1 MRSLS
6 RTLFL
11 LLGSVSG
18 CLTLLG
24 AAQNAGSR
32 PNILFIVADDLGWS
46 DLGCYGST
54 FYETPHLDQLAREGV
69 RFSQAYSAAS
79 VCSPTRASLMTGK
92 FPVRTGVTDYIP
104 GLSPKNRKLVTQRT
118 KTELALE
125 EFTVGEAFR
134 DGGYQ
139 TAYIGK
145 WHLGGKGFEPSEQ
158 GFDYY
163 VGSDELHYDKSDW
176 RMGERIANATVEFLA
191 KRNSGK
197 PFIACVNFHE
207 PHTPMLEYP
216 DYIGHF
222 KRKAA
227 GLPALTSVAKPE
239 HDGLTRLRQDD
250 PAYASE
256 VAGLDSF
263 VGTILAAID
272 KAGLREQTIVVF
284 FSDNGGLSTLAKPG
298 PTSNAPLRA
307 GKGWLYEGGI
317 RVPLIVRGPG
327 IGTLGKV
334 IDQPVISADFYPTFL
349 SLAGLPARNLQHLD
363 GMSFTPLLRGDA
375 ELAQRTF
382 YWHYPHYHGSTWGPG
397 SAIREGNW
405 KLIVQDHYAT
415 VELYDLASDI
425 GETNDLSS
433 HEIPIRDRLLKKLRS
448 WQTETN
454 AYIPTEKQSRP

>member
-1 MRSLS
+1 MRPLSL
-6 RTLFL
+6 TFL
-11 LLGSVSG
+11 LLFGSISS
-18 CLTLLG
+18 CLTLQV
-24 AAQNAGSR
+24 AAQDARSR

-54 FYETPHLDQLAREGV
+54 FYETPHLDRLAREGV
-69 RFSQAYSAAS
+69 RFSQAYAAAS
-79 VCSPTRASLMTGK
+79 ICSPTRASVMTGK
-92 FPVRTGVTDYIP
+92 YPVRTGVTDYIP

-158 GFDYY
+158 GFDTYI
-163 VGSDELHYDKSDW
+163 GSDALGYDKNDW
-176 RMGERIANATVEFLA
+176 RMGERIANATVDFLA
-191 KRNSGK
+191 KRDSRK

-216 DYIGHF
+216 NHIGHF
-222 KRKAA
+222 KKKASQLLHLA
-227 GLPALTSVAKPE
+227 SATKPE
-239 HDGLTRLRQDD
+239 HEGLTRVRQDD

-256 VAGLDSF
+256 LAGLDSF
-263 VGTILAAID
+263 VGTILDALD

-284 FSDNGGLSTLAKPG
+284 TSDNGGLSTLGKSG

-327 IGTLGKV
+327 IGTPGKV
-334 IDQPVISADFYPTFL
+334 IDHPVISTDFYPTFL
-349 SLAGLPARNLQHLD
+349 ALARLPPRNSQHLD
-363 GMSFTPLLRGDA
+363 GVSFTPLLRGEA
-375 ELAQRTF
+375 MSPQRTF
-382 YWHYPHYHGSTWGPG
+382 YWHYPHYHGSTWAPG
-397 SAIREGNW
+397 SALREGNW

-415 VELYDLASDI
+415 VELYDLARDL

-433 HEIPIRDRLLKKLRS
+433 HESATRDRLLKKLRA
-448 WQTETN
+448 WQKETN
-454 AYIPTEKQSRP
+454 AYIPTEK